1 VKLGHTEILV
11 TDPQAAKRFYVD
23 VLGFELEA
31 DQGGQFFWVSMGDAL
46 FLLRPGRT
54 APPAADYGS
63 AASALVLYTDDLDGE
78 IERLEARGLEFAGTD
93 GSDRCPTFRD
103 PDGNWFQLVNPADH

>member
-1 VKLGHTEILV
+1 MKLGHTEILV
-11 TDPQAAKRFYVD
+11 TDPQAAKRFYVE

-31 DQGGQFFWVSMGDAL
+31 DQGGQFIWVSMGDAL

-54 APPAADYGS
+54 AAPAPDYS
-63 AASALVLYTDDLDGE
+63 SS
-78 IERLEARGLEFAGTD
+78 RGLEFSGTD